1 MMFSAVVGPWIIRLV
16 YPIFLL
22 FLCCCIYECCF
33 QDILIFICFV
43 TYSLV
48 ILINAYS
55 VSQGWLWRSLLD
67 MSHPSLLVNAFIGI
81 YRQKPSPVLRRN
93 DLPQAGAAKL
103 FLLPTAFV
111 TRGSCTPG
119 QERMGSWK
127 GKDGLMERFIS
138 DPAFCNL
145 GSELLPGHCRDLQ
158 VEMRITSSRLKGQSN
173 IFQVSLVSQTQK
185 LTLQKDSKNNLV

>member
-81 YRQKPSPVLRRN
+81 CRQKPSPVLRRN

-127 GKDGLMERFIS
+127 GLFQILHFAIWAQNCYQDTAEICKLRWGS
-138 DPAFCNL
+138 PAQHWKVNL
-145 GSELLPGHCRDLQ
+145 TYS
-158 VEMRITSSRLKGQSN
+158 K
-173 IFQVSLVSQTQK
+173 SL
-185 LTLQKDSKNNLV
+185 